1 MLTGRDE
8 DNATVPV
15 AIDVTPIDSRV
26 QVQTIPMGPIMVQN
40 KTTLKIIKD
49 QIVVHIKKESF
60 KGVLEGQKNYLI
72 I

>member
-1 MLTGRDE
+1 
-8 DNATVPV
+8 
-15 AIDVTPIDSRV
+15 
-26 QVQTIPMGPIMVQN
+26 MGPIMVQN